1 MRGFDPLDSDRRDGL
16 LSQHPVMLKNY
27 LTLTPT
33 IVEIYQKV
41 RELIFLSEP
50 SIYFWSTPR
59 MGKTECAKAVRYLI
73 RKEFPDKMVIMAS
86 CDPSKEISIISTIFK
101 GMGLEKET
109 SRLSKSDARDRVVD
123 HIICELSGRSG
134 KHCLLIIDEMQ
145 AMTTK
150 DYQALQAIQNELKL
164 NNISLTTIGF
174 AQQEINSIRTTLSRG
189 GQIALVARFLS
200 RREKFKGCADVSWLA
215 ATLEKF
221 DGELVFPE
229 LSSCTFTNFFVPNA
243 FRAGFRLASSAEL
256 IFREAKKAVSSSKAK
271 IIPTAHLFT
280 AIGYMLA
287 TARSADKPE
296 FALTQSMVVSALR
309 VSGMGEFA
317 QLIDVTEEVSN
328 G

>member
-1 MRGFDPLDSDRRDGL
+1 MRGFDPLDSVRRDEL
-16 LSQHPVMLKNY
+16 QSQHPLMLKNY
-27 LTLTPT
+27 FTLTPT

-50 SIYFWSTPR
+50 SVYFWSTPR

-73 RKEFPDKMVIMAS
+73 CKEFPDKMVIMAS
-86 CDPSKEISIISTIFK
+86 CDPSKEIGIIPTIFK
-101 GMGLEKET
+101 SMGLEKDT
-109 SRLSKSDARDRVVD
+109 YRLSKSEARDRVVD
-123 HIICELSGRSG
+123 HIICELSGKSG
-134 KHCLLIIDEMQ
+134 KHCLLMIDEMQ
-145 AMTTK
+145 AMVTK

-174 AQQEINSIRTTLSRG
+174 AQHEINSVRTTLSRG

-200 RREKFKGCADVSWLA
+200 RRERFKGCAEVGWLA

-221 DGELVFPE
+221 DEELMFPE
-229 LSSCTFTNFFVPNA
+229 LSTCTFTNFFVPNA
-243 FRAGFRLASSAEL
+243 FGAGFRLANSAEL
-256 IFREAKKAVSSSKAK
+256 IFKEAKKAVSSSKAK

-280 AIGYMLA
+280 AIGYILA
-287 TARSADKPE
+287 TARPGDKPE
-296 FALTQSMVVSALR
+296 FILTQSMVVSAIR